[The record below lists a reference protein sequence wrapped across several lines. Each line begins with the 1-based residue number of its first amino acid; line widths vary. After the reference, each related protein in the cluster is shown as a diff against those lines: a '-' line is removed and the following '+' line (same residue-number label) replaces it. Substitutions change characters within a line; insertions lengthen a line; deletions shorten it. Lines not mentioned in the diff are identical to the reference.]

1 MKITVISITVNSIAY
16 NVYLSKVTTGTK
28 EDMARSL
35 TYGPTVCIS
44 YLYSSS

>member
-1 MKITVISITVNSIAY
+1 MKITVISTTVNSIAY
-16 NVYLSKVTTGTK
+16 NVYLSKVTK